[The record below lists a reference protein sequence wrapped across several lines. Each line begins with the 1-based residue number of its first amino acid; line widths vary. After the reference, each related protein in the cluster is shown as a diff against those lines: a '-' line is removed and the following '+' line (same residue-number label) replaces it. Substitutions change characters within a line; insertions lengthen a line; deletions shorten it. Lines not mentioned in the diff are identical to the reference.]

1 MIDKATVDRIYSA
14 ADIVE
19 VIGDFVT
26 LKKNGVNYLAC
37 CPFHNE
43 KTPSFVV
50 SPSKGFFKCFGCG
63 KGGNA
68 VTFVMEHENMTWLEA
83 LKYVAKKY
91 GIEVAERE
99 QTPEEQRRNDDRESM
114 MVVSSYAADYFVR
127 SLHDTP
133 EGRSVGIAYFRE
145 RGFSDATIRKFGL
158 GYCPAAGDAFTRQ
171 ALADG
176 YKEQFLVGTGLTIKR
191 ETGDY
196 YDRFCGRVMF
206 PIHSIGGRVTA
217 FGGRTMRTDKKVAKY
232 LNSPESEIYHKSDVL
247 YGLYHAKRAI
257 VQQDCCILVEGYTDV
272 IQMHQSGVENVVASS
287 GTSLT
292 EGQIRLIGRFTRNV
306 TVIYDGDSAGI
317 KASVRGI
324 DMLLREGLN
333 VRVVLLPDG
342 DDPDSFARKRNATEL
357 QEFILKHEEDFI
369 SFKTRL
375 LMSDAGNDPLRKA
388 ALVTDIVQ
396 SISVIPDAITRS
408 VYTRECSRQM
418 EIDEQVLL
426 REIALRRLERSAGG
440 EAKEF
445 VRRQELIR
453 RRSEGP
459 DSLPTTVEAGSGI
472 DELERELVKYLVKYG
487 EQNFEYVEGKQ
498 VVELNVAEVI
508 IADLDKNGIRMKN
521 PAYRKIYDEYKRM
534 RATGEPVETHALI
547 NHTDP
552 DVCSAV
558 VDLLTGDDN
567 YAVSRLWQKFDIV
580 VESEQQRLPVAVP
593 RAVILYKS
601 KVIDEIIAELRAKLA
616 DPSLPEDELAALTH
630 QIAVLNQE
638 RTLIAKRLS
647 RLAHGPC
654 HGCVSPAH
662 GKDFMVSKPDERD
675 PDGRTDR
682 LSALPSVADRY
693 RDHASFP
700 VASGRDARPGERN
713 SDFKTRTTEKERA
726 ISQARF
732 LRFPFSEQS
741 PAGGGKNRRT
751 ASPTLV

>member
-1 MIDKATVDRIYSA
+1 MIDKATVDRIYPA

-26 LKKNGVNYLAC
+26 LKKKGVNYQAC

-50 SPSKGFFKCFGCG
+50 SPSKGLFKCFGCG

-68 VTFVMEHENMTWLEA
+68 VTFVMEHENMTYPEA

-191 ETGDY
+191 ETGGY

-317 KASVRGI
+317 KASLRGI

-647 RLAHGPC
+647 RLI
-654 HGCVSPAH
+654 V
-662 GKDFMVSKPDERD
+662 
-675 PDGRTDR
+675 
-682 LSALPSVADRY
+682 
-693 RDHASFP
+693 
-700 VASGRDARPGERN
+700 
-713 SDFKTRTTEKERA
+713 
-726 ISQARF
+726 
-732 LRFPFSEQS
+732 
-741 PAGGGKNRRT
+741 
-751 ASPTLV
+751 